1 MWDIFENVD
10 QRHEAFAPESAH
22 QLGLQ
27 NSFFP
32 IFLE

>member
-10 QRHEAFAPESAH
+10 PRPEAFAKGSVY
-22 QLGLQ
+22 QLIIQ